1 MKKKLFYAFLLLLVG
16 LGVTYVV
23 RYQMG
28 PCICKSVPKDAEAA
42 VLINARNIEKHFLH
56 DVLTNPM
63 SYLSSDDHPGKDE
76 KIDVTKVPT
85 ATNPKPSPPSL
96 LECIKVPKFALLYKQ
111 KGSWSSSP
119 IAIKDNEK
127 LIKYLNLNGYK
138 NATNDNVHTKDN
150 INVVIGAGKLQLIY
164 SNEEVAS
171 TSITK
176 SNNEFLEHGNEMFE
190 ALLGGESDI
199 VYADQNGQH
208 IRLAFDSGAI
218 DIDGFYDFDILKP
231 STRVLADKSMGEISA
246 LLDVGAL
253 SNQLS
258 TSQKKAFSNYS
269 KLNLDS
275 LALTWDGSVNAAL
288 HDFSTTVDTVVTF
301 DYDDNFNK
309 VEKRTVTSSTV
320 ADFGIMMGMDS
331 IGMNYLKRKKAI
343 VTENGKDVLA
353 IMPLVKTYCQ
363 LEDGNIKLFSSSKHV
378 ETKLSD
384 QKLNLSIDAAGITSS
399 KTDVAS
405 MGNAEI
411 FKNIKKI
418 SGSISNENIISIRIA
433 TEGDRNALI
442 QLIK

>member
-1 MKKKLFYAFLLLLVG
+1 MKKKLFYVFLLLLVG
-16 LGVTYVV
+16 LGITYLV

-28 PCICKSVPKDAEAA
+28 TCICKSIPKDAVAA

-63 SYLSSDDHPGKDE
+63 SYLRSDDRPANDE
-76 KIDVTKVPT
+76 KTKAPKAPT
-85 ATNPKPSPPSL
+85 AKNSKPSPPSL
-96 LECIKVPKFALLYKQ
+96 LECIQVPKFALLYNQ
-111 KGSWSSSP
+111 KGSWTSSQIS
-119 IAIKDNEK
+119 IKDKEK
-127 LIKYLNLNGYK
+127 LITYLNLNGYK
-138 NATNDNVHTKDN
+138 SANNDNVYSKDN
-150 INVVIGAGKLQLIY
+150 INVVLDAGKLQLIY
-164 SNEEVAS
+164 SSEKVPS
-171 TSITK
+171 TNITK

-190 ALLGGESDI
+190 ALLAGDSDM

-208 IRLAFDSGAI
+208 INLSFDSGTI
-218 DIDGFYDFDILKP
+218 NIDGLYEFDILKP

-246 LLDVGAL
+246 LLDVEAL

-275 LALTWDGSVNAAL
+275 LALTWNGSVNAAL

-301 DYDDNFNK
+301 DYDDDFNK
-309 VEKRTVTSSTV
+309 VEKRTVSSSTV

-343 VTENGKDVLA
+343 VPENGKDVLA

-363 LEDGNIKLFSSSKHV
+363 QEEGNLKLFSSSKHV

-399 KTDVAS
+399 KADLAS
-405 MGNAEI
+405 MGNAAI

-442 QLIK
+442 QLFK

>member
-208 IRLAFDSGAI
+208 IRLAFDSGA
-218 DIDGFYDFDILKP
+218 
-231 STRVLADKSMGEISA
+231 
-246 LLDVGAL
+246 L